1 MGTDWTDLAFARLKR
16 NKRLLFLPNDP
27 FLQELALALGGQD
40 RRTVILWAL
49 GLAAE
54 SVAQL
59 EARHPGD
66 RRPRA
71 ALDAAWLWARGRLK
85 MPVAQRAILDCH
97 AMAKEV
103 TTAADAALCHAV
115 GQACGTVH
123 TAGHAMGY
131 PVYELTAI
139 VRALGLDEGRAP
151 VEARRQAYLA
161 RLAQA
166 RAACEQDAGPWAGFL
181 LR

>member
-1 MGTDWTDLAFARLKR
+1 MDTNWTGLAHTRLQR
-16 NKRLLFLPNDP
+16 NRKLLFL
-27 FLQELALALGGQD
+27 
-40 RRTVILWAL
+40 
-49 GLAAE
+49 
-54 SVAQL
+54 
-59 EARHPGD
+59 PGD

-103 TTAADAALCHAV
+103 AAADAALCHAV

-139 VRALGLDEGRAP
+139 VRALGLDEGRAS
-151 VEARRQAYLA
+151 VEARRQAYLV
-161 RLAQA
+161 RLTQA

>member
-1 MGTDWTDLAFARLKR
+1 MDTDRTDLALTRLKR
-16 NKRLLFLPNDP
+16 NHRLLFLPNDP

-54 SVAQL
+54 SVARL

-97 AMAKEV
+97 AMAKDV

-139 VRALGLDEGRAP
+139 VRALGVDEGRAP

-166 RAACEQDAGPWAGFL
+166 RAACGQDADPWAGFL

>member
-1 MGTDWTDLAFARLKR
+1 MDTNWTGLAHTRLQR
-16 NKRLLFLPNDP
+16 NRKLLFL
-27 FLQELALALGGQD
+27 
-40 RRTVILWAL
+40 
-49 GLAAE
+49 
-54 SVAQL
+54 
-59 EARHPGD
+59 PGD

-97 AMAKEV
+97 AMAKDV

-131 PVYELTAI
+131 PVYELTAL

-161 RLAQA
+161 RL
-166 RAACEQDAGPWAGFL
+166 RAGCRSVGGIFAAMRPRRLSASPAHTPECG
-181 LR
+181 

>member
-1 MGTDWTDLAFARLKR
+1 MDTDWTDLAFARLKR
-16 NKRLLFLPNDP
+16 NNRLLFLPNDP

-49 GLAAE
+49 ELAAE

-85 MPVAQRAILDCH
+85 MPVA
-97 AMAKEV
+97 
-103 TTAADAALCHAV
+103 
-115 GQACGTVH
+115 
-123 TAGHAMGY
+123 
-131 PVYELTAI
+131 
-139 VRALGLDEGRAP
+139 
-151 VEARRQAYLA
+151 
-161 RLAQA
+161 
-166 RAACEQDAGPWAGFL
+166 
-181 LR
+181 

>member
-1 MGTDWTDLAFARLKR
+1 MDTDWTDLAFARLKR
-16 NKRLLFLPNDP
+16 KNRLLFLPNDP

-123 TAGHAMGY
+123 TAGHAMGF

-166 RAACEQDAGPWAGFL
+166 RAACGQDAGPWAGFL

>member
-1 MGTDWTDLAFARLKR
+1 MDTNWTGLAHTRLQR
-16 NKRLLFLPNDP
+16 NRKLLFL
-27 FLQELALALGGQD
+27 
-40 RRTVILWAL
+40 
-49 GLAAE
+49 
-54 SVAQL
+54 
-59 EARHPGD
+59 PGD

-85 MPVAQRAILDCH
+85 MHVAQRAILDCH
-97 AMAKEV
+97 AMAKDV

-139 VRALGLDEGRAP
+139 VRALGAGRGARVCGSATAGIPRAP
-151 VEARRQAYLA
+151 DAGARRLRAGRRPVGAFFAAMRPRRLSASPA
-161 RLAQA
+161 RTPE
-166 RAACEQDAGPWAGFL
+166 CG
-181 LR
+181 